1 MADDMDFGQPVEEG
15 DEVAVTI
22 EDMGSKGDG
31 IARIEGFVIFVPE
44 TEIGE
49 TVKIEVETVGSK
61 FAFGKVIERNVS
73 EEGEGYD
80 KEEVEEEETD
90 YEKEE
95 VEEQESEGYDKEE
108 VEEQDGDYEK
118 EEVEEEQESKKDYD
132 KEEVEEHETR
142 EPQEDPYY
150 Q

>member
-15 DEVAVTI
+15 DKVVVTI

-49 TVKIEVETVGSK
+49 TVEIEIDTVGSK
-61 FAFGKVIERNVS
+61 FAFGKVVERDVEKS
-73 EEGEGYD
+73 ER
-80 KEEVEEEETD
+80 

-95 VEEQESEGYDKEE
+95 VEEEPEEETGEDYGMEE
-108 VEEQDGDYEK
+108 VEEDYEK
-118 EEVEEEQESKKDYD
+118 EEVEEEPE
-132 KEEVEEHETR
+132 
-142 EPQEDPYY
+142 EDPYY